1 VRALSTHEREE
12 ASTLSPMT
20 DAELTARLYAN
31 IRAFKHVQ
39 AEHGPLRTLS
49 LPGVC
54 AFALPSRLQ
63 NLFQQQ
69 VLYETPA
76 ALGEAL
82 APLEDWYRTLR
93 VGAWR
98 VPVLPGDEASERLL
112 VRAGYHAEDTIPA
125 MGLLLTHAPSL
136 PPEFALVRP
145 DDLDEV
151 LGLNALAY
159 GEEDVGF
166 FRAWRNAPLP
176 SPETHAV
183 VLRDEGGRAVAGGVS
198 FEQGG
203 VAGIYLVAT
212 HPEARRRGLGAAVM
226 HGLHAD
232 ARARGCTAAVLQAS
246 LQGHGLYRHLG
257 YRELGAWTN
266 WVRRTD

>member
-1 VRALSTHEREE
+1 
-12 ASTLSPMT
+12 MT

-31 IRAFKHVQ
+31 IRAFKLVQ
-39 AEHGPLRTLS
+39 AEHGPLRTLA
-49 LPGVC
+49 LPGVH
-54 AFALPSRLQ
+54 AFALPSRLH

-69 VLYETPA
+69 VLYETPE

-82 APLEDWYRTLR
+82 ATLEAWYRSLR
-93 VGAWR
+93 VHAWR
-98 VPVLPGDEASERLL
+98 VPVLPGDLASEWLL
-112 VRAGYHAEDTIPA
+112 ARSGYRPEDTIPA
-125 MGLLLTHAPSL
+125 MGLLLAHAPAL
-136 PPEFALVRP
+136 PPGLALVRP

-151 LGLNALAY
+151 LALNALAY
-159 GEEDVGF
+159 GEEDVAF
-166 FRAWRNAPLP
+166 FQAWRTAPLP
-176 SPETHAV
+176 SPATPAV
-183 VLRDEGGRAVAGGVS
+183 VLREGGRAVAGGVS
-198 FEQGG
+198 FEQEG

-246 LQGHGLYRHLG
+246 LLGHGLYRHLG
-257 YRELGAWTN
+257 SRELGAWTN